1 MSDTRNRGN
10 DWNQRVPKRVLKN
23 MKLPTQRAF
32 KQLKRKQ
39 LREMRKVMDEL
50 RIGSV
55 YMPEFNEARR
65 LDNTLSRLEEAC
77 SVEEWGR

>member
-10 DWNQRVPKRVLKN
+10 DWNQKVPKHVLKN
-23 MKLPTQRAF
+23 LKLPTQRAF

-50 RIGSV
+50 RRGSAC
-55 YMPEFNEARR
+55 MPEFEEARR
-65 LDNTLSRLEEAC
+65 LDNALSRLEEAC